1 MKKLFKDKAFFSLI
15 LTLVIP
21 ITLQNLIS
29 SSLNMVDNVMI
40 GRLGESEIAAVG
52 LINQYFFIFTLVLSG
67 INAGAG
73 IFMAQ
78 FWGKKDRDSVKKILG
93 LSLILGAIASLV
105 FTFLAILAPE
115 FIMNIFTRDPQVV
128 PIGISYLKVI
138 SVTFIITSI
147 TQAFS
152 TGLRCTGL
160 AKPPMIASFVG
171 VLVNCALNW
180 VLIFGALGFPALG
193 VVGAAIATGIARIV
207 EGSIVILYT
216 YKKETPVA
224 ANFKE
229 LFILDKDFVA
239 VYFKVSYSVILNE
252 IIWSLGITAYSV
264 IYAKIGISEVASMQI
279 ATTINNLFMVMG
291 IGIAMAASIVVGNQ
305 IGSGDEEKAIESAFR
320 LGILAPVIGAIM
332 GVLLYIAAPYVVR
345 VFNVEAGT
353 ITSTIQVLKIMACVA
368 PLRFFNVVMIVG
380 VFRGGGDT
388 TYSMIVQLGVMWLL
402 SIPMGYLAA
411 TYLRL
416 SLPQV
421 FFIICLEEIF
431 KLGFEV
437 YRLRSK
443 KWIKNVVNEVEYGL
457 A

>member
-1 MKKLFKDKAFFSLI
+1 MKKLFKDKEFFSLI
-15 LTLVIP
+15 LILVIP

-52 LINQYFFIFTLVLSG
+52 LVNQYFFIFTLVLSG

-78 FWGKKDRDSVKKILG
+78 FWGKKDGKSVKKILG
-93 LSLILGAIASLV
+93 LSLVLGAIASLI
-105 FTFLAILAPE
+105 FTILALMAPG
-115 FIMNIFTRDPQVV
+115 FIMNIFTNDPQVV
-128 PIGISYLKVI
+128 PMGVSYLKVI
-138 SVTFIITSI
+138 SITFIITSI

-160 AKPPMIASFVG
+160 AKPPMFASLVG

-180 VLIFGALGFPALG
+180 VLIFGTLGFPALG

-207 EGSIVILYT
+207 EASIVLIYA
-216 YKKETPVA
+216 YRDDSPVA
-224 ANFKE
+224 SSLKE
-229 LFILDKDFVA
+229 LFIIDKDFVG

-291 IGIAMAASIVVGNQ
+291 IGVAVAASIVVGNQ
-305 IGSGDEEKAIESAFR
+305 IGSGDEEKAIESAFK
-320 LGILAPVIGAIM
+320 LGVLAPIIGTIM
-332 GVLLYIAAPYVVR
+332 GIALYVAAPYVVK
-345 VFNVEAGT
+345 VFIVEAGT
-353 ITSTIQVLKIMACVA
+353 ITSTITVLRIMACVA

-388 TYSMIVQLGVMWLL
+388 TYSMVVQSGVMWLL
-402 SIPMGYLAA
+402 SIPMGYVAA
-411 TYLRL
+411 VYFGL
-416 SLPQV
+416 SLPEV
-421 FFIICLEEIF
+421 FFIICLEEVF
-431 KLGFEV
+431 KLAFEA

-443 KWIKNVVNEVEYGL
+443 KWIKNVVNEVQYEL